1 MIDVPQKIGV
11 SFAVEGAARDDIVR
25 LNKVIADGFGS
36 QVRFG
41 GGGNSEPHVTVAL
54 GETGQE
60 DVALV
65 IALVD
70 QVVRELEPFT
80 MRFGPIGRE
89 TVTGRY
95 VLADIVVDAAVLQ
108 WRHRLRE
115 RIAGHLSGLGRMTD
129 EPHLTLA
136 VVEDHH
142 EAVDRILGAWDAQIA
157 DCRVTHVDVA
167 YAGAR
172 GAKRERIQRF
182 TLGGS

>member
-1 MIDVPQKIGV
+1 MTDVPQKIGV

-25 LNKVIADGFGS
+25 LNTVIADKFGS

-41 GGGNSEPHVTVAL
+41 VSGNSEPHVTVAL
-54 GETGQE
+54 GDAGEE

-65 IALVD
+65 IALLD
-70 QVVRELEPFT
+70 EAVRELEPFT

-95 VLADIVVDAAVLQ
+95 VLADIFVDAAVLQ
-108 WRHRLRE
+108 WRHWLRE
-115 RIAGHLSGLGRMTD
+115 RIAGRLSGLGRMTD

-142 EAVDRILGAWDAQIA
+142 EAVDQILGALHARIA

-172 GAKRERIQRF
+172 GTKRERIQRF

>member
-1 MIDVPQKIGV
+1 
-11 SFAVEGAARDDIVR
+11 
-25 LNKVIADGFGS
+25 
-36 QVRFG
+36 
-41 GGGNSEPHVTVAL
+41 VTVAL
-54 GETGQE
+54 GEAGEE

-70 QVVRELEPFT
+70 RAVKKLEPFT
-80 MRFGPIGRE
+80 MRFGPIARE

-95 VLADIVVDAAVLQ
+95 VLADISIDATVQQ

-115 RIAGHLSGLGRMTD
+115 RVSGHLSGLGRMTD
-129 EPHLTLA
+129 EPHLTVA

-142 EAVDRILGAWDAQIA
+142 EAVDRILDAWDAGIA
-157 DCRVTHVDVA
+157 DCRVTRVDVA

-182 TLGGS
+182 RLGGA